1 MYVKKPGQTKPSKS
15 VVVFVPVQ
23 ASEYER
29 NYKDEGGAATFGD
42 ADLSEI
48 PAGGGSTVM
57 VVEQAKYLG
66 SWVDRKGTD
75 ELDVE
80 RRISAA
86 SSVFG
91 SLKCIF
97 KSPAL
102 SRQVKA
108 VVYLVLVM
116 SILLYGSEAWALTG
130 RMMQRLRSFHR
141 RCVRTIAGINM
152 WHVKEYKI
160 TSAIALERA
169 GLKGIEVY
177 VYRRQLRW
185 IGHVSRMK
193 WDRLPRKFLTAWC
206 NHERP
211 LGRPVYRWSEGAEKA
226 IQSAGLTLENWS
238 VAAANR
244 AQWGALVNPERA
256 ERERLLGKRSSNNS
270 SSNSSSNNNSSNNSS
285 SSNRNI
291 NRNRNSSNSR
301 RTAVDWRKPA
311 CI

>member
-1 MYVKKPGQTKPSKS
+1 
-15 VVVFVPVQ
+15 
-23 ASEYER
+23 
-29 NYKDEGGAATFGD
+29 
-42 ADLSEI
+42 
-48 PAGGGSTVM
+48 M

-226 IQSAGLTLENWS
+226 IQSVGLTLENWS

-256 ERERLLGKRSSNNS
+256 ERERLLGKRSSSNNS
-270 SSNSSSNNNSSNNSS
+270 SSNSNTQQQTPVVATRDIVAARQYRGAGGVMVSH
-285 SSNRNI
+285 
-291 NRNRNSSNSR
+291 
-301 RTAVDWRKPA
+301 AVL
-311 CI
+311 CQQQEQQ